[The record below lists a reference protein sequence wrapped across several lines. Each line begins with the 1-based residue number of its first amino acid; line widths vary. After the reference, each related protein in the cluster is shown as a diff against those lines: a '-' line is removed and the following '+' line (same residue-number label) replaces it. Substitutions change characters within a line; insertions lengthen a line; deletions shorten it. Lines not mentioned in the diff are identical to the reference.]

1 MNSSRLWW
9 LIALTIVIHLVD
21 TLSYSVRLNSVKS
34 KNFAMSTSLFNIIVL
49 LSRTANTIQAPLI
62 GGLVDYSLTFHYD
75 PILEFRKV
83 IVASTTGTLLGILLI
98 PTFLRVFSMAVGKL
112 KEKGSIP
119 SLIIY
124 SLNIVTAKRVA
135 ENTVRPSKSML
146 RGLRF
151 RDIPKRLL
159 LINTLITGIYT
170 IGVLA
175 AYYASIYSPNN
186 SVAII
191 SSSGVINGAATLLL
205 TLFVDPKAAQITDEV
220 SRGEREYLDVKALV
234 IMLIGTKLLGT
245 LLAQLLLLPSARLI
259 AYIVTG
265 T

>member
-1 MNSSRLWW
+1 MNSSKLWC
-9 LIALTIVIHLVD
+9 LIVLTIIIHLVD

-62 GGLVDYSLTFHYD
+62 GGLVDFSIKNSYN

-98 PTFLRVFSMAVGKL
+98 PSFLRIFSMAVTKL

-119 SLIIY
+119 SLIVY

-135 ENTVRPSKSML
+135 VNTVKPSRSML
-146 RGLRF
+146 QGLRF
-151 RDIPKRLL
+151 RNIPKRLL

-175 AYYASIYSPNN
+175 AYYASMYIPDKR
-186 SVAII
+186 VAII

-205 TLFVDPKAAQITDEV
+205 TLFVDPKAAQITDEA
-220 SRGEREYLDVKALV
+220 SRGERQYLDVKALV
-234 IMLIGTKLLGT
+234 VMLIGTKLLGT
-245 LLAQLLLLPSARLI
+245 LLAQVLLIPSAQFI
-259 AYIVTG
+259 AHFYK
-265 T
+265 